1 MPSRERVAA
10 FIASVVGGDHVR
22 VIADYYHEDAS
33 MQENLQSPRRGRDE
47 LMAHEAKVLQRVKMH
62 THPDPIFLLDG
73 DHVVINWI
81 FDATSKDGITRRLNE
96 LALQRWDGDAL
107 RRKGLSMT
115 QPQLGRSSRFP
126 SGRTARAFRTVAV

>member
-22 VIADYYHEDAS
+22 AIADYYHEEAS
-33 MQENLQSPRRGRDE
+33 MQENLQSPRRGRDA
-47 LMAHEAKVLQRVKMH
+47 LMRHEAKVLERVKMH
-62 THPDPIFLLDG
+62 TQPDPIFLIDG

-96 LALQRWDGDAL
+96 LALQRWDGDRIAEE
-107 RRKGLSMT
+107 
-115 QPQLGRSSRFP
+115 RFVYDAA
-126 SGRTARAFRTVAV
+126 TAWTVIDGP